1 MENTIKRTLS
11 QLIST
16 HIAVWDFDEQQQN
29 LRKIVQDKKIHELT
43 FYLSV
48 LSVCDLLEES
58 RSLDSQMNRKRTPR
72 DLNSYLKNQF
82 LKRELENEAKKIA
95 TELDSLSEKYK
106 KGGEGPGG
114 FKRRNTVEEERRF
127 CSKMKVYFFH

>member
-1 MENTIKRTLS
+1 MENTIKRAMS

-16 HIAVWDFDEQQQN
+16 QIAVWDFDEQQQN
-29 LRKIVQDKKIHELT
+29 LHKIVQDKKIHELT

-58 RSLDSQMNRKRTPR
+58 RSLESQMNRKRKPG
-72 DLNSYLKNQF
+72 DLNAYLKNQF

-95 TELDSLSEKYK
+95 RELDSLSEKYK
-106 KGGEGPGG
+106 KGDEDLGA
-114 FKRRNTVEEERRF
+114 FKRRNKEEERRF

>member
-43 FYLSV
+43 FYLSM
-48 LSVCDLLEES
+48 LSVCDLLEET
-58 RSLDSQMNRKRTPR
+58 RSLESQTDWKRKPR
-72 DLNSYLKNQF
+72 DLNAYLKNQF

-95 TELDSLSEKYK
+95 NELDSLSEKYK
-106 KGGEGPGG
+106 KGGEDRGV
-114 FKRRNTVEEERRF
+114 FERRNTVEEERRF